1 MKTEILFQ
9 DPFFFSNSANTG
21 IKNRRQIMSVLLVF
35 SDAIAI
41 AASFLVAIFIWK
53 QVRADINIEA
63 HLTIIPYIIM
73 FFILSYQSMAHYP
86 GIGIGPVQELKKT
99 STSASIVFFVM
110 IALSFFLR
118 NSTIFSRAVM
128 VISWVIILVSIP
140 LTRKLFRRLALQ
152 MGVWGI
158 PVAIVGKA
166 DNVTRIQ
173 QRLSMHPLGGFWP
186 VLCISGQLKNIFPA
200 TKKSDHLFSRISTLI
215 VITDGGNFDS
225 IHHLLTQNLYQFKQT
240 ILIFDEAKIG
250 PVWFTLI
257 NIAENVGFEVANNL
271 LNRGYKISKRI
282 VEIALIILSSPLS
295 LIFFVLITIA
305 IKLNSPGPVFYKQ
318 KRIGYDGKELWVL
331 KFRTMQQNA
340 DKIITQYLA
349 NNPAYRAEWEENFKL
364 REDPR
369 ITSLGKILR
378 QTSFDELPQIWN
390 VLKGEM
396 SLVGPRPIVQNEIPL
411 YGEYFEIYK
420 QVKPGITGLWQIS
433 GRNDLPYQE
442 RVLLDVYYIQNWS
455 VWLDIHI
462 LMHTFLAVIQRRGAY

>member
-1 MKTEILFQ
+1 M
-9 DPFFFSNSANTG
+9 
-21 IKNRRQIMSVLLVF
+21 
-35 SDAIAI
+35 
-41 AASFLVAIFIWK
+41 
-53 QVRADINIEA
+53 
-63 HLTIIPYIIM
+63 
-73 FFILSYQSMAHYP
+73 
-86 GIGIGPVQELKKT
+86 
-99 STSASIVFFVM
+99 
-110 IALSFFLR
+110 
-118 NSTIFSRAVM
+118 
-128 VISWVIILVSIP
+128 
-140 LTRKLFRRLALQ
+140 
-152 MGVWGI
+152 
-158 PVAIVGKA
+158 
-166 DNVTRIQ
+166 
-173 QRLSMHPLGGFWP
+173 
-186 VLCISGQLKNIFPA
+186 
-200 TKKSDHLFSRISTLI
+200 I

-340 DKIITQYLA
+340 DKIITQYLE